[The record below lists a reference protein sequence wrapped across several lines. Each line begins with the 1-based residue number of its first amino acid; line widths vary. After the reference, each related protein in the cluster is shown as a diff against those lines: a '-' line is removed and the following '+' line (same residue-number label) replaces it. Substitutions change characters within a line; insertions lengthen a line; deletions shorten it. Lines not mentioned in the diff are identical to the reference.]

1 MRRCAVAVTKKGEST
16 YMLVARTIH
25 TQLEGRHRIIALPLD
40 DKTDDRMEDGCGVE
54 KKSGGYVITSTGVS
68 GD

>member
-1 MRRCAVAVTKKGEST
+1 M
-16 YMLVARTIH
+16 ARTIH

-40 DKTDDRMEDGCGVE
+40 DKGDDRMEDGCGVE
-54 KKSGGYVITSTGVS
+54 KKKGGGYVITSTGVS